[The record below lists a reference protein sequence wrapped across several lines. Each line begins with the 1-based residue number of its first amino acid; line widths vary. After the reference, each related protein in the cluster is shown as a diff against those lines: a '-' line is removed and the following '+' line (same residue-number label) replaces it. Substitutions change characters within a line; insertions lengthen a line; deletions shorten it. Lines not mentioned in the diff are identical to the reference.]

1 MIAVVATSPN
11 VTRWT
16 AMMGT
21 RVAMTTRTMAG
32 RRSMSQPEIGPAPS
46 ATSRAYVASGASAT
60 LNSLDHMSM
69 KFLTL
74 REMFGEKQTKVR
86 PRATLVSH
94 FLVHY
99 RGFHH
104 PDPCTSLGFTRC
116 VHGRD
121 VALQLR
127 ATTVVQ

>member
-32 RRSMSQPEIGPAPS
+32 RHSMSQPEIGPAPS
-46 ATSRAYVASGASAT
+46 ATSRAYVASGAVAT

-69 KFLTL
+69 KFLTPS
-74 REMFGEKQTKVR
+74 EMVDEKQTKGQLT
-86 PRATLVSH
+86 AALVSH
-94 FLVHY
+94 SLMCFF
-99 RGFHH
+99 GFER
-104 PDPCTSLGFTRC
+104 PNPCSWLGFTRF
-116 VHGRD
+116 VDGR
-121 VALQLR
+121 V
-127 ATTVVQ
+127 